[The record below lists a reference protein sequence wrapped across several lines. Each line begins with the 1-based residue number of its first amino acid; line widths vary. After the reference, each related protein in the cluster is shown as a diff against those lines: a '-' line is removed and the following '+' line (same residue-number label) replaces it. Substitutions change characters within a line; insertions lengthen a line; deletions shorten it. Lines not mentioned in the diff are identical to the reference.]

1 MNLSSYGLVILIQR
15 MVVPV
20 HFMDLRL
27 ILATFRV
34 SPSTL
39 GLTSDY
45 PLGDEPVHYVDLQ
58 ITPLG

>member
-1 MNLSSYGLVILIQR
+1 MNPSSYGLVILIQR
-15 MVVPV
+15 LVESV

-27 ILATFRV
+27 NLFTFGV

-39 GLTSDY
+39 GLTSDH
-45 PLGDEPVHYVDLQ
+45 PLWDEPVHRVDLQ